1 MKKMLIIGGTS
12 SGGIGETIGRMFI
25 DRCRLEGVEC
35 RVDSPRPSEVDVT
48 RDTDLFDYVS
58 NNGPYDVAV
67 YAAGIA
73 SLQWIDDFMPAD
85 PYISPPQFMEVY
97 DVNVFGFLRLLTALK
112 RTQADGGRI
121 LAIVSDA
128 ATTPMRGSMAY
139 CTSKAALS
147 MAVRCAAREMG
158 PEWCVNGLSPSAV
171 EGTPMSDWIDKMV
184 PVFRGW
190 TEEQARS
197 YEVGSIPKGRRVSTQ
212 EVAEMALSI
221 IHGPDFLTGSIIT
234 LSGGK

>member
-12 SGGIGETIGRMFI
+12 PGGIGETIGRQFVYSYG
-25 DRCRLEGVEC
+25 DSV

-58 NNGPYDVAV
+58 NNGPYDFAV

-85 PYISPPQFMEVY
+85 PYLDFPEFTKVY

-190 TEEQARS
+190 EPEQARS
-197 YEVGSIPKGRRVSTQ
+197 YEVGAIPKGRRVTTD
-212 EVAEMALSI
+212 EVAAMAVSI
-221 IHGPDFLTGSIIT
+221 LTGPDFLTGSIIQLT
-234 LSGGK
+234 GGK